1 MNKRLAVLFFLQL
14 KSAVLLLPKLLLVL
28 IVSALFCSGIYTA
41 GKELL
46 SQNNRIKLPVA
57 LVLPENDTYAGIAFS
72 FLEHMDSIKST
83 CSFERTTKDNA
94 LDMLESGEVYAAI
107 LIPDSF
113 IEHILNGTNTPA
125 TLVLPREGSVESLLF
140 LTLADAGVSTLAT
153 AQAGIYA
160 MDEVLISC
168 GKVDDIARAEEA
180 LNELYLS
187 YALNRDRLFD
197 TEKLSATGT
206 LSLKEHFI
214 CSGIVLFLLLSGMGS
229 YDYFREESA
238 GLKMI
243 LRRQKLSG
251 VLLFAIKLMAVTLVY
266 TAVLFPL
273 GAITGLI
280 PVSGFASFFL
290 LVLTTQVYLYLFS
303 LFCSQQG
310 SYIIGSAIAS
320 VLFLFLAGGF
330 VPSIFLPTTVRN
342 LGNMLPGG
350 LFFYLAQSMF
360 KGVPL

>member
-1 MNKRLAVLFFLQL
+1 MNKKLAVLFFLQL
-14 KSAVLLLPKLLLVL
+14 KSVVLLLPKLLFVL
-28 IVSALFCSGIYTA
+28 IVSVLFCSGIYTA
-41 GKELL
+41 GNNLL
-46 SQNNRIKLPVA
+46 SQGDRIKLPVA
-57 LVLPENDTYAGIAFS
+57 LVLPENDTYAGVAFS

-83 CSFERTTKDNA
+83 CSFERTTEDNA
-94 LDMLESGEVYAAI
+94 LSMLEAGEVYAAI

-125 TLVLPREGSVESLLF
+125 TLVLPREGSVESILF

-168 GKVDDIARAEEA
+168 GKLDDIARAEEA

-238 GLKMI
+238 GLRMI
-243 LRRQKLSG
+243 LRRQKLSSA
-251 VLLFAIKLMAVTLVY
+251 LLFVIKLMAITLVY

-273 GAITGLI
+273 GVITGLI
-280 PVSGFASFFL
+280 PFSGFASFFL
-290 LVLTTQVYLYLFS
+290 LILATQAYLYLFS

-310 SYIIGSAIAS
+310 SYIVGSAILS

-330 VPSIFLPTTVRN
+330 VPSVFLPTAVRN
-342 LGNMLPGG
+342 LGTMLPGG
-350 LFFYLAQSMF
+350 LFFYLARSMF
-360 KGVPL
+360 I

>member
-14 KSAVLLLPKLLLVL
+14 KSAILLLPKLFPVLLVT
-28 IVSALFCSGIYTA
+28 ALFCTGIYTA

-46 SQNNRIKLPVA
+46 SQNTRMKLPVA

-72 FLEHMDSIKST
+72 FLEHMDSIKAT
-83 CSFERTTKDNA
+83 CSFERTNEKEA
-94 LDMLESGEVYAAI
+94 LAMLESGEVYAAI

-125 TLVLPREGSVESLLF
+125 TLVLPREGSVESILF

-168 GKVDDIARAEEA
+168 GKAEDIARAEEA

-187 YALNRDRLFD
+187 YALNRDKLFD
-197 TEKLSATGT
+197 TKKLSATGV
-206 LSLKEHFI
+206 LSVKEYFI
-214 CSGIVLFLLLSGMGS
+214 SSGIVLFLLLSGMGS
-229 YDYFREESA
+229 YDYFRSESA
-238 GLKMI
+238 SLKLL
-243 LRRQKLSG
+243 LRRQKVSCGLQF
-251 VLLFAIKLMAVTLVY
+251 VIKLLAASVIY

-273 GAITGLI
+273 GILAGLL
-280 PVSGFASFFL
+280 PLSGFLAFFL
-290 LVLTTQVYLYLFS
+290 LVLATQTYLYLLS
-303 LFCSQQG
+303 LLSSG
-310 SYIIGSAIAS
+310 AGGYIIGSAIPS
-320 VLFLFLAGGF
+320 ILFLFLAGGF
-330 VPSIFLPTTVRN
+330 VPSIFLPQAVRN

-350 LFFYLAQSMF
+350 LFLKLAQSMF
-360 KGVPL
+360 I